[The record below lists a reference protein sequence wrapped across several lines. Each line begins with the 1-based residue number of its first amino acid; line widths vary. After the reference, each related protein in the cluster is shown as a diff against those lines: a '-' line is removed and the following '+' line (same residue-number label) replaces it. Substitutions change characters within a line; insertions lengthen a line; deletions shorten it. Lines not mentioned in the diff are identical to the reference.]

1 MSVIHTVYF
10 YIFTFLH
17 FYTMDPEIVQYQNAQ
32 WLEPSNTRS
41 RKAPIDRFHFVK
53 RSMTRKAIMHP
64 NRRVSMQCMQG
75 EDGKFYYIPLDA
87 YNPEH
92 LQIISELSPLLV
104 NPRPAQFE
112 PGAMYTYIVASI
124 IRKDPVTGM
133 DIQVVPAKLYATK
146 TMNMFEFGTKHHQ
159 IFYRM
164 ASTDELDHV
173 ARTAGIPMNELQYG
187 LHASGEI
194 HCITPTSLRF
204 NFYSGTYKMEHA
216 IPKRRAP
223 YEMGLITRL
232 MQTIDPSYEVA
243 SHFKPFIVAEVLP
256 ITRAQMSHLMRLGIP
271 AFGFDTQAQCR
282 TMRINV
288 LSHKNIE
295 KMDMSH
301 EKMHEMYKKITN
313 PPAPVSVASAFAAS
327 SLPLHALSLPELRSR
342 ATELKLPF
350 QPDHDRMTIIKMIQQ
365 STTGKG
371 GKKRTV
377 KRRTHR

>member
-1 MSVIHTVYF
+1 
-10 YIFTFLH
+10 
-17 FYTMDPEIVQYQNAQ
+17 MDPEIVQYQNAQ

-41 RKAPIDRFHFVK
+41 RKAPIERFHFVK

-75 EDGKFYYIPLDA
+75 QDGKFYYIPLDA
-87 YNPEH
+87 YNTDH
-92 LQIISELSPLLV
+92 LQIISEFSPLLV
-104 NPRPAQFE
+104 NPTPAQFE

-124 IRKDPVTGM
+124 IRKDPVTTM

-146 TMNMFEFGTKHHQ
+146 AMNMFEFGTKHHQ

-164 ASTDELDHV
+164 ASTDELDRV
-173 ARTAGIPMNELQYG
+173 ARTAGIPMDELQYG

-194 HCITPTSLRF
+194 HCITPTSLQF
-204 NFYSGTYKMEHA
+204 NFYSGTYKMKRA
-216 IPKRRAP
+216 IPKRREK

-232 MQTIDPSYEVA
+232 MQTIDQAYTPD
-243 SHFKPFIVAEVLP
+243 FKFTPFIVQEALP
-256 ITRAQMSHLMRLGIP
+256 ITQDQIAHLKRKEIP

-282 TMRINV
+282 TMRMNV
-288 LSHKNIE
+288 LRHKNIE

-301 EKMHEMYKKITN
+301 EKMHEMYKNITN
-313 PPAPVSVASAFAAS
+313 PPVPVPFASAFAAS
-327 SLPLHALSLPELRSR
+327 SASSASRPSMPLHALSLPELRSR

-350 QPDHDRMTIIKMIQQ
+350 QPEHDRMTIIKMIQQ
-365 STTGKG
+365 STTGKSG

-377 KRRTHR
+377 KRRTRR

>member
-1 MSVIHTVYF
+1 M
-10 YIFTFLH
+10 
-17 FYTMDPEIVQYQNAQ
+17 QYQNAQ

-41 RKAPIDRFHFVK
+41 RKAPIDRLHFVK

-64 NRRVSMQCMQG
+64 TRRVSMQCMQG

-87 YNPEH
+87 YNPDH

-104 NPRPAQFE
+104 NPTPAQFE

-124 IRKDPVTGM
+124 IRKDPLTSM

-164 ASTDELDHV
+164 ASTDELDSV
-173 ARTAGIPMNELQYG
+173 ARTARVSVSDLQYG

-204 NFYSGTYKMEHA
+204 NFYSGTYKMERV
-216 IPKRRAP
+216 IPKRRAR
-223 YEMGLITRL
+223 YEMGLITHL

-243 SHFKPFIVAEVLP
+243 SHFKAFIVAEVLP
-256 ITRAQMSHLMRLGIP
+256 ITRAQMAHLMSLGIP

-282 TMRINV
+282 TMRMNV
-288 LSHKNIE
+288 LRHKNIE

-301 EKMHEMYKKITN
+301 EKMHEMYKNITN
-313 PPAPVSVASAFAAS
+313 PPVPVPFASAFAAS
-327 SLPLHALSLPELRSR
+327 SASSASRPSMPLHALSLPELRSR

-350 QPDHDRMTIIKMIQQ
+350 QPEHDRMTIIKMIQQ
-365 STTGKG
+365 STTGKSG